1 MENPLRF
8 HATSRSRIYCH
19 HARITAIVV
28 SQAHGNSLGNHRRR
42 LQRTYHHTR
51 KNFHGRCRMVVSRKT
66 AISQL
71 YHLVSSRRDHLIRLG
86 DDFLPTPFLSSQKNS
101 THHHPTRRSL
111 TRRLRTYRPRPQHR
125 HATSRLRPP
134 SLLAREN
141 PPKFPPRP
149 AARKPTS
156 RYSRIPHE
164 TRFNGQHD
172 SLARAGRNACAKYLG
187 RKNLFASDWGLGT

>member
-8 HATSRSRIYCH
+8 HATGRSRVHCH
-19 HARITAIVV
+19 HARITTVMV

-42 LQRTYHHTR
+42 LQRTCHHTR
-51 KNFHGRCRMVVSRKT
+51 KNQHGRCRMVVSRKT

-71 YHLVSSRRDHLIRLG
+71 YHLVSSRRNHLTRLE
-86 DDFLPTPFLSSQKNS
+86 DDFFPNPFLSSQKNS
-101 THHHPTRRSL
+101 THHHPPRRSL
-111 TRRLRTYRPRPQHR
+111 TRRLRTDRPRPQHR

-141 PPKFPPRP
+141 PPKFPARP
-149 AARKPTS
+149 TARKPTA
-156 RYSRIPHE
+156 RYSQIPHE

-172 SLARAGRNACAKYLG
+172 SLTRARRNACEKYLG
-187 RKNLFASDWGLGT
+187 RENLFASDWGLGT

>member
-8 HATSRSRIYCH
+8 HATGRSRVHCH
-19 HARITAIVV
+19 HARITAVMV

-42 LQRTYHHTR
+42 LQRTCHHTR

-71 YHLVSSRRDHLIRLG
+71 YHLVSSRRNHLTRL
-86 DDFLPTPFLSSQKNS
+86 DDFPNPLLSP
-101 THHHPTRRSL
+101 HHPPRRSL
-111 TRRLRTYRPRPQHR
+111 TRRLRTDRPRPQHR

-141 PPKFPPRP
+141 PPKFPARP
-149 AARKPTS
+149 TARKPTS
-156 RYSRIPHE
+156 RYSQIPHE
-164 TRFNGQHD
+164 TRFDGQHD
-172 SLARAGRNACAKYLG
+172 SLARAGRNAGAKYLG
-187 RKNLFASDWGLGT
+187 RENLFASDWGLGT